1 MLRGER
7 ALCVRAAHDRGRG
20 GACTEGAR
28 HTVHGHGSS
37 GEGPHA
43 GVCKS
48 ARVLVLFALWIARS
62 GSGTGSTH
70 HPTPYT
76 LHPTPYTLH
85 PTPIPSRPI
94 PYTLHPPPP
103 STTHLSQVGPLLACH
118 VQHPKLA
125 SRHYRSGRL
134 QEAQARLPT
143 CTTHLHH
150 PPPRCTCRRRAH
162 LQKTCAICL
171 EECIGPSLGPAADG
185 SAGGAGAARPR
196 LHLG

>member
-1 MLRGER
+1 M
-7 ALCVRAAHDRGRG
+7 
-20 GACTEGAR
+20 
-28 HTVHGHGSS
+28 
-37 GEGPHA
+37 
-43 GVCKS
+43 CKS

-150 PPPRCTCRRRAH
+150 PPPRCTLAAASPSPYFPETWSIKLFQVIRGT
-162 LQKTCAICL
+162 Q
-171 EECIGPSLGPAADG
+171 GPHFFLGKAA
-185 SAGGAGAARPR
+185 AAAAAAVATIAATAATTAAATATTTTPTRCRPR
-196 LHLG
+196 